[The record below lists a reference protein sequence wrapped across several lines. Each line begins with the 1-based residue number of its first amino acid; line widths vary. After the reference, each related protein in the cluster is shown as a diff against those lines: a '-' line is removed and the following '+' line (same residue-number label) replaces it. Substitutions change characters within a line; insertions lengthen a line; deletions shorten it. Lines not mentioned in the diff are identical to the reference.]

1 MSEVDA
7 PFVVQS
13 FRQDRW
19 ENYRA
24 FDTLSAA
31 AEAMRQNDRIRDVP
45 WRVVDARGEVRL
57 VGREIVPLWR
67 LPGGHGGEE

>member
-19 ENYRA
+19 EDYRT
-24 FDTLSAA
+24 FGTLSAA
-31 AEAMRQNDRIRDVP
+31 IEAMRQNDRTIPDVP
-45 WRVVDARGEVRL
+45 WRVVDSRGEVR
-57 VGREIVPLWR
+57 GARGWT
-67 LPGGHGGEE
+67 